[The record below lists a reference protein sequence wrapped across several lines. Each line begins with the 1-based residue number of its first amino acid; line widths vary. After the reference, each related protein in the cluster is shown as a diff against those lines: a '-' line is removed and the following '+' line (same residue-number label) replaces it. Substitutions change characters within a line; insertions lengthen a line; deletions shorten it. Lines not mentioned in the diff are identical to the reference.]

1 MAALVFPATPAPG
14 DVFPA
19 DPGTSG
25 VTQYRW
31 DGSKWNVVPTVVSLG
46 SSNQGAYN
54 QYQWPLADGSTGFQL
69 TTDGGG
75 NLSWALPSAP
85 SIQVLGLL
93 EPFDSN
99 NRSFTLT
106 EAGTNVPFFPNPAT
120 NLVVFLGGVPQI
132 PVAAYTVVGNTV
144 TFSEPPLVGSTFY
157 AISNVIS

>member
-1 MAALVFPATPAPG
+1 
-14 DVFPA
+14 
-19 DPGTSG
+19 
-25 VTQYRW
+25 
-31 DGSKWNVVPTVVSLG
+31 
-46 SSNQGAYN
+46 
-54 QYQWPLADGSTGFQL
+54 
-69 TTDGGG
+69 
-75 NLSWALPSAP
+75 
-85 SIQVLGLL
+85 VLGLL